1 MALTYGR
8 PWQNVNLDV
17 GVDALDIVDS
27 VEKIRWSVV
36 DVEVAERGIAG
47 NIIVGVVCSSGVHE
61 T

>member
-1 MALTYGR
+1 MDLNIR
-8 PWQNVNLDV
+8 I
-17 GVDALDIVDS
+17 DALDIVDS
-27 VEKIRWSVV
+27 VEKVRWSVV

>member
-1 MALTYGR
+1 MTYGR
-8 PWQNVNLDV
+8 PRQEVDLDV
-17 GVDALDIVDS
+17 RVDALDIVEGIEEVGRS
-27 VEKIRWSVV
+27 GV